1 MQTRDNDNK
10 KQIEEKR
17 DLDLENIAGDLFIA
31 EYQVDKLQTRLAN
44 VVYGYRPKMSNNKAS
59 TQIFKHNN
67 KWYKL
72 SLGVDEVNVTPA
84 KDIIEQEFDY

>member
-31 EYQVDKLQTRLAN
+31 EYQVDT
-44 VVYGYRPKMSNNKAS
+44 
-59 TQIFKHNN
+59 
-67 KWYKL
+67 YK
-72 SLGVDEVNVTPA
+72 SDNQFQ
-84 KDIIEQEFDY
+84 KYD